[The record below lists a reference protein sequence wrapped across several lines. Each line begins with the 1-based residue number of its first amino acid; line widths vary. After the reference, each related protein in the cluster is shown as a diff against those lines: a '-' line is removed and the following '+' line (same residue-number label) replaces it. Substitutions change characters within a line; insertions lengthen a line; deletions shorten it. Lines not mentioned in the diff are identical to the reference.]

1 MKLSE
6 KQKEILATDGHLL
19 VTGGPGSGKTT
30 ISILKA
36 AQVAE
41 AGLRPSQEILFLSF
55 ARATISRVIEA
66 IENENDIAPA
76 IKRRIHVETYH
87 SFFWRLLN
95 AHGYLLGLPHPLAI
109 LTPAGEA
116 IALSTIRNSFEAE
129 KKLSPEQ
136 KADKRTQVQQERERQ
151 ALTEG
156 RVCFD
161 LFARYVAD
169 LLERSER
176 LRKLIAIRYPLVALD
191 EFQDTNADQW
201 RVVRQLGKE
210 STLMALADPEQR
222 IYDWIGAD
230 PARLDQ
236 FRAEFTP
243 AEVDMQG
250 DNHRSTGTDILLFG
264 NDVLTGK
271 FTKKQYVGI
280 QLSTYPANEHQAYT
294 TLITTTYAIRKRLVD
309 STQKGWSLAVLVP
322 TKKMTRLVSDA
333 FREPPEKLTPI
344 HHLASIDLDAA
355 ILAAEIVSYLL
366 QPHSLFHL
374 ERFVDLMCNY
384 FHGKGGDDPS
394 KTDLAQADSIRKAF
408 AKYREKKAAGHAV
421 PANSIMVAMV
431 ASYEASRAV
440 SLTGDP
446 EKDWVAIRKALDGGP
461 CTRLK
466 GIAIEVRNIRLLE
479 RGTQLRQELSQN
491 WRDFGAYN
499 DALSITQQAFVRE
512 HFSTQSKPEEGV
524 IVMNMHKAKGKQFD
538 EVIIFEGWPRYV
550 KREIVANPDRIV
562 RGNDRKNA
570 DSQSRQ
576 NMRVSITRGKKTTTI
591 LTPDKDPCVLL
602 PRLIANAIPQLA
614 VFHSYR

>member
-1 MKLSE
+1 MAMKLSE
-6 KQKEILATDGHLL
+6 KQKEILAADGHVL

-66 IENENDIAPA
+66 IENEHDIPPA
-76 IKRRIHVETYH
+76 IKRGIYVETYH

-116 IALSTIRNSFEAE
+116 IALSSIRNSFEAE
-129 KKLSPEQ
+129 KKLTPEQ
-136 KADKRTQVQQERERQ
+136 KADKRAQEQQERERQ

-169 LLERSER
+169 LMERSER
-176 LRKLIAIRYPLVALD
+176 LRKLIATRYPLIVLD

-210 STLMALADPEQR
+210 ATLMALADPEQR

-236 FRAEFTP
+236 FRAEFKHT
-243 AEVDMQG
+243 EVGMQG

-271 FTKKQYVGI
+271 FTKKEYVGI
-280 QLSTYPANEHQAYT
+280 EVNTYPANENQAYT
-294 TLITTTYAIRKRLVD
+294 TLMTTTYAIRKRLVA
-309 STQKGWSLAVLVP
+309 SKQKGWSLAVLVP

-333 FREPPEKLTPI
+333 FREPPQKLTPI
-344 HHLASIDLDAA
+344 HHSASIDMDAA

-366 QPHSLFHL
+366 QPPSLFHL
-374 ERFVDLMCNY
+374 EGFIDLMCNY
-384 FHGKGGDDPS
+384 YHGKGGDEPS
-394 KTDLAQADSIRKAF
+394 KTDLAQADAIRKAF
-408 AKYREKKAAGHAV
+408 AKYREKQAAGQAV
-421 PANSIMVAMV
+421 PAKSIMVAMV
-431 ASYEASRAV
+431 ASYEAASAV

-446 EKDWVAIRKALDGGP
+446 EKDWVAIRKALDSGP
-461 CTRLK
+461 CIRLK
-466 GIAIEVRNIRLLE
+466 SIAIEVRNIRLLE

-491 WRDFGAYN
+491 WRDFGAYK

-512 HFSTQSKPEEGV
+512 HFSTQAKPEEGV

-538 EVIIFEGWPRYV
+538 EVIIFEGWPRYF
-550 KREIVANPDRIV
+550 KKKIIANPDRIV

-591 LTPDKDPCVLL
+591 LTPDKDPCILL
-602 PRLIANAIPQLA
+602 
-614 VFHSYR
+614 Y

>member
-1 MKLSE
+1 MAMKLSE
-6 KQKEILATDGHLL
+6 KQEQIFAADGHLL

-41 AGLRPSQEILFLSF
+41 TGLRPSQEILFLSF

-66 IENENDIAPA
+66 IENEHNIAPA

-95 AHGYLLGLPHPLAI
+95 AHGYLLGLPQSLTI

-129 KKLSPEQ
+129 KKLTQEQ
-136 KADKRTQVQQERERQ
+136 KVDKRAQEQQERERQ
-151 ALTEG
+151 ARTDG

-169 LLERSER
+169 LLERSDR
-176 LRKLIAIRYPLVALD
+176 LRKLIAIRYPLVILD

-210 STLMALADPEQR
+210 ATLIALADPEQR

-236 FRAEFTP
+236 FRVEYEHT
-243 AEVDMQG
+243 EVDMQG

-264 NDVLTGK
+264 NEVLKGK
-271 FTKKQYVGI
+271 FTKNEYVGI
-280 QLSTYPANEHQAYT
+280 EINTYPANENQAYA
-294 TLITTTYAIRKRLVD
+294 TLMTKTYTIRKRLVA
-309 STQKGWSLAVLVP
+309 SKQRGWSLAVLVP
-322 TKKMTRLVSDA
+322 TKRMTRLVSDA
-333 FREPPEKLTPI
+333 FRDPPKKLTPI
-344 HHLASIDLDAA
+344 HHTASIDLDAA

-366 QPHSLFHL
+366 QPPSLFHL
-374 ERFVDLMCNY
+374 EGFIDLMCNY
-384 FHGKGGDDPS
+384 FRGKGGDDPS
-394 KTDLAQADSIRKAF
+394 KTDLAQADSIRKAL
-408 AKYREKKAAGHAV
+408 AKYSEKKATGQAV

-431 ASYEASRAV
+431 ASYEAACAIV
-440 SLTGDP
+440 LTGDP
-446 EKDWVAIRKALDGGP
+446 EKDWGSIRKMLDHGP

-466 GIAIEVRNIRLLE
+466 NMAIEVRNIRLLE

-491 WRDFGAYN
+491 WRDFGAYK
-499 DALSITQQAFVRE
+499 DALAITQQAFVRE

-538 EVIIFEGWPRYV
+538 EVIIFEGWPRYF
-550 KREIVANPDRIV
+550 KKEIVANPDRIV

-576 NMRVSITRGKKTTTI
+576 NMRVSITRSKKTTTI

-602 PRLIANAIPQLA
+602 I
-614 VFHSYR
+614 

>member
-6 KQKEILATDGHLL
+6 KQNEILAADGHLL

-36 AQVAE
+36 ARVAE
-41 AGLRPSQEILFLSF
+41 FGLRPSQEILFLSF
-55 ARATISRVIEA
+55 ARATISRVIVA
-66 IENENDIAPA
+66 LENEHDIACT

-95 AHGYLLGLPHPLAI
+95 AHGYLLGLPRPLAI

-116 IALSTIRNSFEAE
+116 IALSTIRNSFQAE

-136 KADKRTQVQQERERQ
+136 KADKRNQVQQERERQ
-151 ALTEG
+151 AHIEG
-156 RVCFD
+156 QVCFD
-161 LFARYVAD
+161 LFASYVAE

-176 LRKLIAIRYPLVALD
+176 LRMLIAVRYPLVLLD

-210 STLMALADPEQR
+210 STLMALADPDQR

-236 FRAEFTP
+236 FRAEFKHT
-243 AEVDMQG
+243 EVGMQG
-250 DNHRSTGTDILLFG
+250 DNHRSTDTDILLFG

-271 FTKKQYVGI
+271 FTKKEYVGI
-280 QLSTYPANEHQAYT
+280 QLRTYPANENQAYT
-294 TLITTTYAIRKRLVD
+294 ALMTTTYAIRKRLVD
-309 STQKGWSLAVLVP
+309 SELKGWSLAVLVP

-344 HHLASIDLDAA
+344 HHSASIDLDAA

-366 QPHSLFHL
+366 QPPSLFHL
-374 ERFVDLMCNY
+374 EGLIDLMCNY

-394 KTDLAQADSIRKAF
+394 KTDFAQSNSIRKAF
-408 AKYREKKAAGHAV
+408 AKYQEKNAAGQAI
-421 PANSIMVAMV
+421 PANSMMVAMV
-431 ASYEASRAV
+431 ASYEAACAV

-446 EKDWVAIRKALDGGP
+446 EKDWVSIRKALDGGP

-466 GIAIEVRNIRLLE
+466 GIAVEVRNIRLLE

-491 WRDFGAYN
+491 WRDLGTYN
-499 DALSITQQAFVRE
+499 NALSITRQAFVRE
-512 HFSTQSKPEEGV
+512 HFSTQSRPEEGV

-576 NMRVSITRGKKTTTI
+576 NMRVSITRGKRTTTI

-602 PRLIANAIPQLA
+602 T
-614 VFHSYR
+614 

>member
-1 MKLSE
+1 MTMKLSK
-6 KQKEILATDGHLL
+6 KQEEILAADGHLL

-41 AGLRPSQEILFLSF
+41 TGLRPSQEILFLSF
-55 ARATISRVIEA
+55 ARATISRVVEA
-66 IENENDIAPA
+66 IESEHDIAPA

-116 IALSTIRNSFEAE
+116 IALSTIRNSFQAE

-136 KADKRTQVQQERERQ
+136 KAAKRNQVQQERQRQ
-151 ALTEG
+151 ALIDG

-161 LFARYVAD
+161 LFARYVAE

-176 LRKLIAIRYPLVALD
+176 LRKLVAIRYPLVVLD

-201 RVVRQLGKE
+201 RVVRQLGKG
-210 STLMALADPEQR
+210 STLIGLADPEQR

-236 FRAEFTP
+236 FRTEFEHT
-243 AEVDMQG
+243 EVGMQG

-271 FTKKQYVGI
+271 FTKNEYIGI
-280 QLSTYPANEHQAYT
+280 EISTYPSNENQAYT
-294 TLITTTYAIRKRLVD
+294 TLMTTTYAIRRRLID
-309 STQKGWSLAVLVP
+309 SKKKGWSLAVLVP
-322 TKKMTRLVSDA
+322 TKKMTRLVSDS
-333 FREPPEKLTPI
+333 FREPPEKLTSI
-344 HHLASIDLDAA
+344 HHSASIDLDAA

-366 QPHSLFHL
+366 QPPSPLHL
-374 ERFVDLMCNY
+374 EGFVGLMCNY
-384 FHGKGGDDPS
+384 FHGRGGDDPS

-408 AKYREKKAAGHAV
+408 MKYRERKAAGQAV

-431 ASYEASRAV
+431 ASYEAAFAV

-446 EKDWVAIRKALDGGP
+446 EKDWVAIRKVLDDGP
-461 CTRLK
+461 CNRLK
-466 GIAIEVRNIRLLE
+466 GIAVEVRNIRLLE
-479 RGTQLRQELSQN
+479 RGTLLRQELSQN
-491 WRDFGAYN
+491 WRDFGAYK
-499 DALSITQQAFVRE
+499 DALIITRQAFVRE

-538 EVIIFEGWPRYV
+538 EVIIFEGWPRFV
-550 KREIVANPDRIV
+550 KNEIVANPDRIV

-576 NMRVSITRGKKTTTI
+576 NMRVSITRGKTMTTI

-602 PRLIANAIPQLA
+602 I
-614 VFHSYR
+614 

>member
-6 KQKEILATDGHLL
+6 KQKQIFAADGHLL

-41 AGLRPSQEILFLSF
+41 TRLRPSQEILFLSF

-66 IENENDIAPA
+66 IENEHDIDPVV
-76 IKRRIHVETYH
+76 KRRIHVETYH

-95 AHGYLLGLPHPLAI
+95 AHGYLLGLPQSLTI

-116 IALSTIRNSFEAE
+116 IALSSIRNSFKAE
-129 KKLSPEQ
+129 KKLTPEQ
-136 KADKRTQVQQERERQ
+136 KVDKQAQEQQERERL
-151 ALTEG
+151 ARTDG

-161 LFARYVAD
+161 LFARNVAD
-169 LLERSER
+169 LLERSDR
-176 LRKLIAIRYPLVALD
+176 LRKLVAIRYPLIVLD

-210 STLMALADPEQR
+210 ATLIALADPEQR

-236 FRAEFTP
+236 FRAEFMHT
-243 AEVDMQG
+243 EVEMQG
-250 DNHRSTGTDILLFG
+250 DNHRSIGTDILLFG
-264 NDVLTGK
+264 NDVLKGK
-271 FTKKQYVGI
+271 FTKKKYAGVEVN
-280 QLSTYPANEHQAYT
+280 SYPANENQAYA
-294 TLITTTYAIRKRLVD
+294 TLITTTYAIRKRLVA
-309 STQKGWSLAVLVP
+309 SKQKGWSLAVLVP
-322 TKKMTRLVSDA
+322 TKRMTRLVSDA

-344 HHLASIDLDAA
+344 RHMASIELHAA

-366 QPHSLFHL
+366 QPPSLFHL
-374 ERFVDLMCNY
+374 EGFIDLMCNY
-384 FHGKGGDDPS
+384 FCGKGGDDPS
-394 KTDLAQADSIRKAF
+394 KADLAQAASIRKAF
-408 AKYREKKAAGHAV
+408 AKYIEKKAAGQAV

-431 ASYEASRAV
+431 ASYEAACAV
-440 SLTGDP
+440 VPTGDP
-446 EKDWVAIRKALDGGP
+446 EKDWGSIRKMLDQSP

-466 GIAIEVRNIRLLE
+466 NIAIEVRNIRLLE

-491 WRDFGAYN
+491 WRDFGAYK
-499 DALSITQQAFVRE
+499 DALAITQQAFVRE

-538 EVIIFEGWPRYV
+538 EVIIFEGWPRYF
-550 KREIVANPDRIV
+550 KKEIIANPDRIV

-576 NMRVSITRGKKTTTI
+576 NMRVSITRSKKTTTI
-591 LTPDKDPCVLL
+591 LTPDKDPCILL
-602 PRLIANAIPQLA
+602 I
-614 VFHSYR
+614 

>member
-1 MKLSE
+1 MAIRLSE
-6 KQKEILATDGHLL
+6 KQAQIFAADGHLL

-36 AQVAE
+36 AQVGE
-41 AGLRPSQEILFLSF
+41 TGLRPSQEILFLSF

-66 IENENDIAPA
+66 IENEHDIAPA

-95 AHGYLLGLPHPLAI
+95 AHGYLLGLPHSLTI

-116 IALSTIRNSFEAE
+116 IALSTIRNSFETE
-129 KKLSPEQ
+129 KKLTPGQ
-136 KADKRTQVQQERERQ
+136 KVDKQAQVQQERERQ
-151 ALTEG
+151 ARTDG

-169 LLERSER
+169 FLERSDR
-176 LRKLIAIRYPLVALD
+176 LRKLIATRYPLIVLD

-210 STLMALADPEQR
+210 ATLIALADPEQR

-230 PARLDQ
+230 PARLEQ
-236 FRAEFTP
+236 FRVEFKHT
-243 AEVDMQG
+243 EVDMQG
-250 DNHRSTGTDILLFG
+250 DNHRSNGTDILLFG
-264 NDVLTGK
+264 NDVLKGK
-271 FTKKQYVGI
+271 FTKIEYVGI
-280 QLSTYPANEHQAYT
+280 EVSTYPANENQAYA
-294 TLITTTYAIRKRLVD
+294 TLMTTTYAIRERLFA
-309 STQKGWSLAVLVP
+309 SKQKGWCLAVLVP

-333 FREPPEKLTPI
+333 FRNPPEKLTPI
-344 HHLASIDLDAA
+344 HHTASIDLDAA

-366 QPHSLFHL
+366 QPPSFFHL
-374 ERFVDLMCNY
+374 EGFIDLICNY
-384 FHGKGGDDPS
+384 FRGKGGDDPS

-408 AKYREKKAAGHAV
+408 AKYREKMAAGQAV

-431 ASYEASRAV
+431 ASYEAACAV
-440 SLTGDP
+440 VLTGNP
-446 EKDWVAIRKALDGGP
+446 ENDWVSIRKVLDSGP
-461 CTRLK
+461 CDRLK
-466 GIAIEVRNIRLLE
+466 SIAIEVRNIRLLE
-479 RGTQLRQELSQN
+479 RGTQLRDELSQN
-491 WRDFGAYN
+491 WRDFGGYK
-499 DALSITQQAFVRE
+499 DALAITQQAFVRE

-538 EVIIFEGWPRYV
+538 EVIIFEGWPRYF
-550 KREIVANPDRIV
+550 KNQIVANPDRIV

-576 NMRVSITRGKKTTTI
+576 NMRVSITRSKKATTI
-591 LTPDKDPCVLL
+591 LTPDKDPCVL
-602 PRLIANAIPQLA
+602 
-614 VFHSYR
+614 FS